1 MQYTPIRNAFK
12 RALRIFWY
20 NKKVSPLIKA
30 ISDSQTICLDYVN
43 DTFRHQKQ
51 YVYEFCNPHSSQMNK
66 KKKGLGHLKPQS
78 LLMSST
84 F

>member
-30 ISDSQTICLDYVN
+30 ISDSQTIRLDGVN

-51 YVYEFCNPHSSQMNK
+51 YVYEFCNPHSSQMNRK
-66 KKKGLGHLKPQS
+66 KRDRVI
-78 LLMSST
+78 
-84 F
+84 

>member
-12 RALRIFWY
+12 RALRIFGTT
-20 NKKVSPLIKA
+20 KKVSPLIKA
-30 ISDSQTICLDYVN
+30 ISASQTIRLDGVN

-51 YVYEFCNPHSSQMNK
+51 YVYEFCNPHSSQMNRK
-66 KKKGLGHLKPQS
+66 KKESGHLKPQS